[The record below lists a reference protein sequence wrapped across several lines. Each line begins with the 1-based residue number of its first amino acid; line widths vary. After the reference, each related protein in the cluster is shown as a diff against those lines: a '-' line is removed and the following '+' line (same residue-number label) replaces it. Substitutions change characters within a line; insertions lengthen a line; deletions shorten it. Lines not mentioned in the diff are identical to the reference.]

1 MRFKNYWLF
10 VVFALFLSFNLI
22 SCSSS
27 GNPLFSPED
36 NPVYSVTYDANTGT
50 GDVPVDANE
59 YEEGD
64 TVTVLGSG
72 TLTKDG
78 YTFGGWNTAADG
90 GGNTYQEGDDF
101 LMGEEDL
108 VLYAIWVEVEIE
120 AQGLGALVVRYDTTS
135 GDAMIAALAAEGYR
149 YAATD
154 RTAFEAMSMDD
165 LFNYDAVFYAG
176 SYSGDS
182 WAKAM
187 AYLDAGGRLFIAD
200 NDLGYSNNA
209 STFYQTYLQSTY
221 VSDAGS
227 LGVLTGMDIMA
238 GINPDISADPY
249 PDDFTFGASA
259 VEIFRAPSGNAAGVR
274 IERNDYKAVYLAW
287 DFDDT
292 VSTDDET
299 AIIDVIATYLGVP
312 KLVLF
317 GATHYSAHATSWL
330 YEISTTDGSAT
341 FIGDTGY
348 ALSGIAYDPV
358 TRKLYGTTR
367 LSDAQLIEINTAT
380 GVGTPVGPGTGVLLN
395 VPAFNSSGQLF
406 AWSESYDNLVRLNA
420 ATGAIITTF
429 PYSVGTWQTG
439 LAFDNSNVLYLVN
452 GDASV
457 YTINTATGAATL
469 VGTIPGLPY
478 SMAHH
483 GDFHPVT
490 GKYWGIDATNSY
502 TSSKNLLIIDIGT
515 LTLENTISTINNLHM
530 LAFGYR

>member
-1 MRFKNYWLF
+1 MRLKNFWLF

-22 SCSSS
+22 SCSSG

-50 GDVPVDANE
+50 GDVPVDAND

-72 TLTKDG
+72 TLTRDG

-90 GGNTYQEGDDF
+90 GGTTYQEGNDF
-101 LMGEEDL
+101 LMGAED
-108 VLYAIWVEVEIE
+108 VTLYAIWVKVT
-120 AQGLGALVVRYDTTS
+120 GLGALVVRYDTTS
-135 GDAMIAALAAEGYR
+135 GDAMIAALEANGYR
-149 YAATD
+149 YASTD
-154 RTAFEAMSMDD
+154 RTTFEGMTVDE
-165 LFNYDAVFYAG
+165 LLTYDAVFYAG
-176 SYSGDS
+176 GYSGDG

-187 AYLDAGGRLFIAD
+187 AYLDAGGRFFIAD
-200 NDLGYSNNA
+200 NDLGYGNNA

-227 LGVLTGMDIMA
+227 DGVLTGMDIMS

-249 PDDFTFGASA
+249 PDDFTYGAAA

-287 DFDDT
+287 DFRYGGVDNQ
-292 VSTDDET
+292 T
-299 AIIDVIATYLGVP
+299 AMMDIIAAYLGVP
-312 KLVLF
+312 KRVLF
-317 GATHYSAHATSWL
+317 GATHFSAHSTSWL

-367 LSDAQLIEINTAT
+367 GGDSGSSQLIEISTAT
-380 GVGTPVGPGTGVLLN
+380 GAGTPVGPGTGTMLN
-395 VPAFNSSGQLF
+395 VPAFNSSGALF
-406 AWSESYDNLVRLNA
+406 AWTENSDSLVRMNPT
-420 ATGAIITTF
+420 TGAITTTF
-429 PYSVGTWQTG
+429 PHNIGTAQTG
-439 LAFDNSNVLYLVN
+439 LAFDNSDVLYLVN
-452 GDASV
+452 SGGVV
-457 YTINTATGAATL
+457 YTINTTTGAGTL

-502 TSSKNLLIIDIGT
+502 TSSKNLLVIDIGT
-515 LTLENTISTINNLHM
+515 LTLENTISTLNDLHM